1 MDEYRSKYE
10 AIEDVL
16 DEIMKL
22 LEDLY
27 QSGFDTVHDSTLK
40 DLEKAGELTEQY
52 GMQYLSGLLGGL
64 ADEISAGRHRT
75 EELRATD
82 KKALVA
88 ELYTRLNEYLYLGRQ
103 KAVYDR
109 GMHYY
114 TEVEFPEVCDM
125 DEMDEGEMDEDEMN
139 QGEMIED
146 EMNQGK
152 MNEDN

>member
-10 AIEDVL
+10 AIEDIL
-16 DEIMKL
+16 DEIIKL

-40 DLEKAGELTEQY
+40 DLEKTGELTEQY

-75 EELRATD
+75 EEMRATD

-109 GMHYY
+109 GKHYY
-114 TEVEFPEVCDM
+114 TEVEFPEVHD
-125 DEMDEGEMDEDEMN
+125 MDEDEMN
-139 QGEMIED
+139 EDEMNEDEMNQG